1 MPNKKIS
8 ALQKLQQ
15 ASAYSKTAAEVLD
28 FSYYDTIDLDTTVL
42 THRLYVVPLGQA
54 GKTLADT
61 NMILAGLLPQGQ
73 NMTVRAIK
81 FFFVSKTNFASVN
94 IQQYYDMVKE
104 TTLEFIVP
112 GKENLGQWNLMEI
125 AGMPSMI
132 AFTPT
137 VAGDNEPLMQGRWH
151 GVFPL
156 NRPIRIGATQAFEVR
171 IQHHVAPNVA
181 LDDCRLMISLYGKLI
196 RMS

>member
-1 MPNKKIS
+1 MKNN
-8 ALQKLQQ
+8 ALQKLQD

-28 FSYYDTIDLDTTVL
+28 FSYYDTIKLDTTVL

-81 FFFVSKTNFASVN
+81 FFFAAQ
-94 IQQYYDMVKE
+94 QQYATVNVLQYYQMIKQ

-112 GKENLGQWNLMEI
+112 GKENLGQWNLQEI
-125 AGMPSMI
+125 TGMPATI
-132 AFTPT
+132 PVTPT
-137 VAGDNEPLMQGRWH
+137 VAGDNEPLMQGRFH

-181 LDDCRLMISLYGKLI
+181 LDDDLMMISLYGKLI